1 MVQGLQVAGKNPT
14 RASFITNLRKV
25 TNWTDS
31 GLATGPINFVHFGQN
46 PPTQCFSYVE
56 FVGKKYV
63 PFPKSGRHSAAHS

>member
-1 MVQGLQVAGKNPT
+1 
-14 RASFITNLRKV
+14 V

-46 PPTQCFSYVE
+46 PPTQCFSYVQ

-63 PFPKSGRHSAAHS
+63 PFPKSGKAFCGTLLMGSKT